1 MIKEGKESSDSRSSI
16 KKVILELLDSYC
28 CEDDGLP
35 DNNESDHRMNITTS
49 HTPLSGEW
57 DSIEPYKFPYEEY
70 RIIGDPVEIDKVIN
84 TCGFINIEVD
94 DVRTALSKEKVNY
107 VSTGVAEGT
116 ECIVNAF
123 KIALKKIPLKTD
135 DIYNMLIQ
143 VWLRR
148 DMATMKERDSMAK
161 LISKLSTNINI
172 CCGFA
177 VDESLTAQQAKITL
191 IISGK

>member
-1 MIKEGKESSDSRSSI
+1 MI
-16 KKVILELLDSYC
+16 
-28 CEDDGLP
+28 
-35 DNNESDHRMNITTS
+35 
-49 HTPLSGEW
+49 
-57 DSIEPYKFPYEEY
+57 IEPYKFPYEEY
-70 RIIGDPVEIDKVIN
+70 RIIGDTVEIDKIIN

-107 VSTGVAEGT
+107 VSTGAAEGT

-123 KIALKKIPLKTD
+123 KIALKEIPLKTD
-135 DIYNMLIQ
+135 DIYDMLIQ
-143 VWLRR
+143 VWLCR
-148 DMATMKERDSMAK
+148 DMATIKECDSIAK

-177 VDESLTAQQAKITL
+177 IDESLTTQQAKITL

>member
-107 VSTGVAEGT
+107 VSTGVAEGS

-123 KIALKKIPLKTD
+123 KIALKEIPLKTD

-143 VWLRR
+143 IWLRR
-148 DMATMKERDSMAK
+148 DMATMKECDSIVK

-177 VDESLTAQQAKITL
+177 IDESLTAQQAKITL

>member
-1 MIKEGKESSDSRSSI
+1 MI
-16 KKVILELLDSYC
+16 
-28 CEDDGLP
+28 
-35 DNNESDHRMNITTS
+35 
-49 HTPLSGEW
+49 
-57 DSIEPYKFPYEEY
+57 IEPYKFPYEEY
-70 RIIGDPVEIDKVIN
+70 RIIGDTVEIDKVIN

-94 DVRTALSKEKVNY
+94 DVRTALSKEKVNC

-123 KIALKKIPLKTD
+123 KIALKEIPLKTD
-135 DIYNMLIQ
+135 DIYNILIQ

-148 DMATMKERDSMAK
+148 DMATIKECDSIVK
-161 LISKLSTNINI
+161 VISKLSTNINI

-177 VDESLTAQQAKITL
+177 IDESLTTQQAKITL

>member
-94 DVRTALSKEKVNY
+94 DVRTSLSKEKVNY
-107 VSTGVAEGT
+107 VSTRVAEGT

-177 VDESLTAQQAKITL
+177 IDESLTAQQAKITL